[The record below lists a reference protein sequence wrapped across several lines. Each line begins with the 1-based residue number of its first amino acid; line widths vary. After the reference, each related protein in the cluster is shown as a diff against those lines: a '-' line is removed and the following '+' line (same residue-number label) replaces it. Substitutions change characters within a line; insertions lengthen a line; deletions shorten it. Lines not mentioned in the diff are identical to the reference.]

1 MTSSPAAATFAA
13 PSPSSAPASPVVSV
27 LVRSMDRNTL
37 RDALDSIAS
46 QSLDDVEIVV
56 VNAKGGTHSA
66 LPHCCG
72 RFTLR
77 LINDGGAPLMRS
89 HACNAALDAARG
101 QWLLFLDDDDT
112 LDPAHLQRL
121 LEALDAFEGA
131 RVAYTGV
138 RVTDAAG
145 QTIRTIDERFDRVRL
160 WQANYLPIHAVL
172 FARSLCQE
180 GARFDETFDVYED
193 WDFWTQLALRSP
205 FIHVPGV
212 SASYRMLGDSGLTHH
227 IDANLTQRAR
237 EAFYAKWR
245 THIPPADLAEATAR
259 AEQTRD
265 LRTTL
270 WRTTQD
276 LEASLSHAA
285 ELNATC
291 EQRQQHIRILERD
304 LRQMEQHARDLRSEQ
319 QAGERA
325 YAALEAYHRAIVSS
339 ASWRYTAPLRWLRA
353 RLAPARLRHA
363 AFLAARALFRALPVS
378 METRLRWRH
387 RVMRTPLGRFF
398 GIAQFPAASPEAA
411 AAPPLDKE
419 TVRAQAEAELEAFLR
434 TPLRLRLPSRDRP
447 RVSVLLVLFNQAGLT
462 YGCLQSLAA
471 EHDIAFETII
481 VDNASSDRTSALL
494 DRVEG
499 ATLIRNGDN
508 EGFLLAVNRAAREA
522 RGDFL
527 LLLNNDAVLLPG
539 SLRAAVQR
547 LDRTPDAAAVGG
559 PILLWD
565 GRLQEAGSIIWN
577 DGSCLGYGRGDD
589 PDAAPYAFVR
599 DVDYCSGAF
608 LMVRRSAFE
617 ALDGLDTDYVPAYY
631 EETDLCVRLWE
642 RGQRVIY
649 DPAVRIRHFEF
660 ASAGKRSDKAI
671 ELQTR
676 NRAKFLAKHPDF
688 LARQAVPDPAAILT
702 ARQRLRPGAQRI
714 LFIDD
719 RVPRR
724 DLGSGFPR
732 ARDFLLALVAQGHFV
747 THYPLQFPHESARDG
762 LPDTIEIM
770 HGRGID
776 GFEDFFRERRGYYD
790 TIVISRPHNMAA
802 FNRIATEHRDWLGRA
817 TIVYDAEALFSL
829 RDIARAELEGRKLSP
844 AKCEQMIEDELRISR
859 TADRV
864 VAVSEAE
871 AAQYRN
877 HGHGRIHVLGHVHAT
892 HRNVP
897 GFESREGYL
906 FVGAVHNAES
916 PNGDSLVW
924 FLRDIWPLLRAR
936 GASRLD
942 VVGLCES
949 DDVRRM
955 AADSSGVWLHG
966 RVDAVEPFYDRARV
980 FIVPTR
986 FAAGIPHKAHEA
998 AAHGVPMVVTSLI
1011 ARQLGWHEDVEI
1023 EVADR
1028 ADAFA
1033 EKCRAL
1039 HDDEQRWQSRQ
1050 AAAFEAIERDCSAT
1064 AFERAVRD
1072 IVTP

>member
-1 MTSSPAAATFAA
+1 MTSSPAAATLAA
-13 PSPSSAPASPVVSV
+13 PSPSPAPASPLVSV
-27 LVRSMDRNTL
+27 LVRSMDRDTL

-56 VNAKGGTHSA
+56 VNAKGGTHGA
-66 LPHCCG
+66 LPERWG
-72 RFTLR
+72 RFALR
-77 LINDGGAPLMRS
+77 LVNDGGAPLTRS
-89 HACNAALDAARG
+89 QACNAALDAARG

-121 LEALDAFEGA
+121 LDALLAFEGA
-131 RVAYTGV
+131 RVAYAGV

-145 QTIRTIDERFDRVRL
+145 QTIRSIDERFDRVRL

-172 FARSLCQE
+172 FARSLCHE

-193 WDFWTQLALRSP
+193 WDFWTQLAQRSP

-212 SASYRMLGDSGLTHH
+212 SASYRMLGDSGLTHR
-227 IDANLTQRAR
+227 IDTDLTQRAR

-245 THIPPADLAEATAR
+245 AHIPPADLAEATAR
-259 AEQTRD
+259 AEQTLD
-265 LRTTL
+265 LRATL
-270 WRTTQD
+270 GRATHDLQNALAHAAHLNALCEERRQRID
-276 LEASLSHAA
+276 GLERNVLEA
-285 ELNATC
+285 
-291 EQRQQHIRILERD
+291 
-304 LRQMEQHARDLRSEQ
+304 EQHVRTLQSEK

-325 YAALEAYHRAIVSS
+325 YAALEAYHRAILSS
-339 ASWRYTAPLRWLRA
+339 ASWRYTAPLRRLRA
-353 RLAPARLRHA
+353 LLGRTRLRRA

-411 AAPPLDKE
+411 AAPALDKE

-434 TPLRLRLPSRDRP
+434 TPLRLRLPQSDRP

-462 YGCLQSLAA
+462 HGCLQSLAA
-471 EHDIAFETII
+471 EHDVEFETLI

-499 ATLIRNGDN
+499 ATLIRNADN
-508 EGFLLAVNRAAREA
+508 EGFLLAVNRAAQAA
-522 RGDFL
+522 RGDYL

-539 SLRAAVQR
+539 SLRAAVDR
-547 LDRTPDAAAVGG
+547 LDHTPDAGAVGG

-589 PDAAPYAFVR
+589 PEAPAYGFVR

-608 LMVRRSAFE
+608 LMVRRDVFE
-617 ALDGLDTDYVPAYY
+617 ALGGLDTDYVPAYY

-642 RGQRVIY
+642 RGQRVVY

-688 LARQAVPDPAAILT
+688 LGRQPAPSAGAILA
-702 ARQRLRPGAQRI
+702 ARQRLAPGEQRI

-732 ARDFLLALVAQGHFV
+732 ARDFLLALVDQGHFV

-762 LPDTIEIM
+762 LPETVEIM

-776 GFEDFFRERRGYYD
+776 GFEDFFRERQGYYD
-790 TIVISRPHNMAA
+790 TIVVSRPHNMVA
-802 FNRIATEHRDWLGRA
+802 FNRIATEHREWLGSA
-817 TIVYDAEALFSL
+817 SIVYDAEALFSL
-829 RDIARAELEGRKLSP
+829 RDIARAELEGKRLSP

-871 AAQYRN
+871 AVQYRN
-877 HGHGRIHVLGHVHAT
+877 HGHTRVHVLGHVHSV
-892 HRNVP
+892 HRDVP
-897 GFESREGYL
+897 GFDARNGYL

-924 FLRDIWPLLRAR
+924 FLREIWPLLRAQ
-936 GASRLD
+936 GADRLD

-949 DDVRRM
+949 DEVQRL
-955 AADSSGVWLHG
+955 AAASQGVTLHG
-966 RVDAVEPFYDRARV
+966 RVAAVEPFYDRSRV

-1011 ARQLGWHEDVEI
+1011 ARQLGWHDGAET

-1028 ADAFA
+1028 ADDFA
-1033 EKCRAL
+1033 ARCHAL
-1039 HDDEQRWQSRQ
+1039 HEDSQRWQARQ
-1050 AAAFEAIERDCSAT
+1050 SAAFAAIERDCST
-1064 AFERAVRD
+1064 RAFENAVRD
-1072 IVTP
+1072 IVAR

>member
-1 MTSSPAAATFAA
+1 M
-13 PSPSSAPASPVVSV
+13 VSV
-27 LVRSMDRNTL
+27 LVRSMDRDTL
-37 RDALDSIAS
+37 HEALAS
-46 QSLDDVEIVV
+46 VAAQTAEGVEVLV
-56 VNAKGGTHSA
+56 VNARGGMHRP
-66 LPHCCG
+66 LPEHCG
-72 RFTLR
+72 RFPLR
-77 LINDGGAPLMRS
+77 LVNQGGGALTRPQ
-89 HACNAALDAARG
+89 ACNAAIDTAHG
-101 QWLLFLDDDDT
+101 QWLIFLDDDDT
-112 LDPAHLQRL
+112 IEPDHLQRL
-121 LEALDAFEGA
+121 LRALAAIEGA

-145 QTIRTIDERFDRVRL
+145 QTLRTMDEHFDRVRL
-160 WQANYLPIHAVL
+160 WQANFLPIHAVL
-172 FARSLCQE
+172 FARALCGE

-193 WDFWTQLALRSP
+193 WDFWTQLAQRTA
-205 FIHVPGV
+205 FIHVPGI
-212 SASYRMLGDSGLTHH
+212 SANYRMLGDSGLTHR
-227 IDANLTQRAR
+227 IDTDLTRRAR

-245 THIPPADLAEATAR
+245 AHIPPADLAEATAR
-259 AEQTRD
+259 AEETMD
-265 LRTTL
+265 LRAQL
-270 WRTTQD
+270 GRTMQD
-276 LEASLSHAA
+276 LETARGEIAHLDTVCENRLQQIEQLEGSVRALQA
-285 ELNATC
+285 E
-291 EQRQQHIRILERD
+291 
-304 LRQMEQHARDLRSEQ
+304 M
-319 QAGERA
+319 QAGKRA
-325 YAALEAYHRAIVSS
+325 YSALEAYHLAIVSS
-339 ASWRYTAPLRWLRA
+339 ASWRLTAPLRWLRA
-353 RLAPARLRHA
+353 QLASARLRHA
-363 AFLAARALFRALPVS
+363 TFLAARAVFRALPVS

-387 RVMRTPLGRFF
+387 RIMRTPLGRLL
-398 GIAQFPAASPEAA
+398 GIAQFPAATQAA
-411 AAPPLDKE
+411 ATVPPLDKE

-434 TPLRLRLPSRDRP
+434 TPLRLRLPSSDRP

-462 YGCLQSLAA
+462 YSCLQSLAA
-471 EHDIAFETII
+471 EHDVAFETII
-481 VDNASSDRTSALL
+481 VDNASSDRTAALL

-499 ATLIRNGDN
+499 ATLIRNSDN

-522 RGDFL
+522 SGDFL

-589 PDAAPYAFVR
+589 PDAAPYGFVR

-608 LMVRRSAFE
+608 LMVRRDAFE

-688 LARQAVPDPAAILT
+688 LARQAAPDSSTILI

-719 RVPRR
+719 RIPRR

-732 ARDFLLALVAQGHFV
+732 ARDFLLSLLAQGHFV
-747 THYPLQFPHESARDG
+747 THYPLQFPQETARDG
-762 LPDTIEIM
+762 LPDTVEIM

-776 GFEDFFRERRGYYD
+776 SFEDFFRERRGYYD

-802 FNRIATEHRDWLGRA
+802 FNRIATEHRDWLGRS

-844 AKCEQMIEDELRISR
+844 AKCEQMITDELRISR

-877 HGHGRIHVLGHVHAT
+877 HGHSRVHVLGHVHAA
-892 HRNVP
+892 HRDVP
-897 GFESREGYL
+897 SFESREGYL
-906 FVGAVHNAES
+906 FVGAIHNAES

-936 GASRLD
+936 GSCRLD

-955 AADSSGVWLHG
+955 AAHSEGVRLHG
-966 RVDAVEPFYDRARV
+966 RVDAIEPFYDRARV

-998 AAHGVPMVVTSLI
+998 AAHGVPMVTTSLI
-1011 ARQLGWHEDVEI
+1011 AQQLGWRDGIEI

-1039 HDDEQRWQSRQ
+1039 HDSESRWQSRQ
-1050 AAAFEAIERDCSAT
+1050 AAAFEAIERDCNAT

-1072 IVTP
+1072 IIAK